1 MMTGAYGERILKDV
15 ENSIEGIQ
23 YCDWT
28 FRSCK
33 RNILNSEELEDW
45 MKTLH
50 VKNLPEM
57 VFGHNYLQLS
67 YKNGLTFRFNAFDA
81 LRRVDHDGDISQVS
95 YAEEWTASKSA
106 TLDSGE
112 IQMDT
117 LKYDWSFTTDYQGT
131 IITPDIMQPEERI
144 LTPPKS
150 DFSSNDTGENSE
162 TENLPRIGEPLECN
176 EKIDF
181 HMLKTR
187 DPILF
192 FSEIHLYEDELSD
205 NGISLMSVKIVSF
218 SFRFGSTLCFSADL
232 FSFAF
237 LLEIARDASMFLS
250 TFALLATHRWCS
262 IPFDGY
268 SMVSRIWLRLSLKRD
283 SVKGELI

>member
-1 MMTGAYGERILKDV
+1 
-15 ENSIEGIQ
+15 
-23 YCDWT
+23 
-28 FRSCK
+28 
-33 RNILNSEELEDW
+33 

-205 NGISLMSVKIVSF
+205 NGISLMSVKIRVMPRCF
-218 SFRFGSTLCFSADL
+218 LVLLRF
-232 FSFAF
+232 
-237 LLEIARDASMFLS
+237 
-250 TFALLATHRWCS
+250 
-262 IPFDGY
+262 
-268 SMVSRIWLRLSLKRD
+268 WLRIDGVLFRLMDTRWFHVFGCDYLLRETQLKESSFKAVCKVLPDTSKLLDPNTVSEFISSKYSKMEKIR
-283 SVKGELI
+283 IC